1 MLYWC
6 GLRERELFA
15 LTPKDFDFD
24 KKTFVINMT
33 YTVIKGEPIVSR
45 TKTQSG
51 LRTVTIPEA
60 LCNELERFV
69 AELQVEEDERDRV
82 ME

>member
-6 GLRERELFA
+6 GLRERELFV

-33 YTVIKGEPIVSR
+33 DTVIKGEPIVSR